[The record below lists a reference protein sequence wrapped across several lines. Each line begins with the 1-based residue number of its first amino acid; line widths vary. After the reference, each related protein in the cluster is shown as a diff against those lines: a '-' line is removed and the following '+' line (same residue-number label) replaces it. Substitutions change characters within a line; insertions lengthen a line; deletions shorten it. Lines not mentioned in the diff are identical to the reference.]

1 LSVENLSIFF
11 VCSSD
16 SGVYSMMFL
25 EHWKLPRT
33 SLFTLFKESDI
44 LNLRIKFANDLVF
57 SAKNTCRK
65 DLVTSYQ
72 FEVRFYK

>member
-1 LSVENLSIFF
+1 
-11 VCSSD
+11 
-16 SGVYSMMFL
+16 MMFL

-57 SAKNTCRK
+57 SAKNIGRK
-65 DLVTSYQ
+65 DLVTSY
-72 FEVRFYK
+72 